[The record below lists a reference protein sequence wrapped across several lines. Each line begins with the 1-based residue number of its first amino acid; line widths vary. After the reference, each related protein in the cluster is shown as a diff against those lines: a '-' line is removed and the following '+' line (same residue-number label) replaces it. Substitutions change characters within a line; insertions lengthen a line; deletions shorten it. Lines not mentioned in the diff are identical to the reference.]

1 MEFSRSRRII
11 RPELL
16 DDAPG
21 DEVARNL
28 REIAFL
34 NRWFGGHR
42 ITVRMLQRHVR
53 TDEEFTLLDVG
64 AASGD
69 FARVI
74 QRTFTRARITCLDR
88 QERNLAIA
96 PRPKVVADAFHLPY
110 KDGSFD
116 FVHCSLFLHH
126 FADEGVR
133 ELLAGMKRV
142 ASRAVVVQ
150 DLERHPLAYRFLP
163 WTRRVF
169 GWSDLVLHDGPVSVA
184 AAFRA
189 DELAKLARG
198 AGIANPDVRRHGLCF
213 RLSLSGAAD

>member
-1 MEFSRSRRII
+1 MQFSRTKRII
-11 RPELL
+11 QPELL
-16 DDAPG
+16 DEAPL

-42 ITVRMLQRHVR
+42 ITVRMLERHVR
-53 TDEEFTLLDVG
+53 VDEPFTLLDVG
-64 AASGD
+64 SASGD
-69 FARVI
+69 FAKVI
-74 QRTFTRARITCLDR
+74 QRTFARARITCLDR
-88 QERNLAIA
+88 QERNLELA
-96 PRPKVVADAFHLPY
+96 PKPKVVGDAFRLPFR
-110 KDGSFD
+110 DGAFD

-126 FADEGVR
+126 FPDEGVR

-163 WTRRVF
+163 WTSKLF

-189 DELAKLARG
+189 EELAGLARG
-198 AGIANPDVRRHGLCF
+198 AGIANPEVRRHRPFF
-213 RLSLSGAAD
+213 RLSLSGAVD